1 MSKNIQLIAWVVF
14 IAVVGGALFYALT
27 GNSNSQSATTAP
39 ASESQETINVEILK
53 YSDYSCPACKQYIP
67 FEERLKED
75 FGDNITIEYRHYPL
89 SGFRYSELAA
99 RVVEAAGEQGK
110 KKEMHDKV
118 FDGQELWTQGNAEE
132 IFETYALELDLDIDQ
147 FENDLNSDRIREAVA
162 RQKSEGQRR
171 MVQSTPTFFI
181 NGQRVQQNPRDYAQ
195 FRSLVEMYMNR

>member
-1 MSKNIQLIAWVVF
+1 
-14 IAVVGGALFYALT
+14 
-27 GNSNSQSATTAP
+27 
-39 ASESQETINVEILK
+39 
-53 YSDYSCPACKQYIP
+53 
-67 FEERLKED
+67 
-75 FGDNITIEYRHYPL
+75 
-89 SGFRYSELAA
+89 
-99 RVVEAAGEQGK
+99 
-110 KKEMHDKV
+110 MHDKV